1 MPSWCITGM
10 KSAETT
16 MNTVFDSEPESR
28 LHEYKIELE
37 KICEELTKFG
47 LTKNQAKVFIYLG
60 KYGSK
65 TSPEVCKAL
74 KLPRTET
81 YNVLND
87 LLNLGIISSEFN
99 HPTKYSALPMNKAI
113 ITMIND
119 AQENVNKLS
128 KKELE
133 VTKLWNNV
141 PMFDSKSSDG
151 KLEKFQML
159 QGIPRINN
167 KMKEMIKDAKKEIKI
182 ICTEKD
188 LSRFYYSDFLDSLGV
203 TSVDV
208 KLVIAPT
215 QKIPRFIQS
224 IDSSKIRLMPA
235 NTGDNQCFIV
245 KDSDEVLVF
254 LRNADSPSKN
264 AFAFWTDTSSLIN
277 SMKKLFDY
285 SWQYS
290 LPLNFERFLEHHYK

>member
-1 MPSWCITGM
+1 M
-10 KSAETT
+10 KSTDALMT
-16 MNTVFDSEPESR
+16 TVFDSEPESH
-28 LHEYKIELE
+28 LHDYKIELE
-37 KICEELTKFG
+37 KICDELMRFG

-87 LLNLGIISSEFN
+87 LLNLGIISSEFH

-113 ITMIND
+113 LIMIND

-128 KKELE
+128 KKEIE

-141 PMFDSKSSDG
+141 PMFDSKSNHS

-159 QGIPRINN
+159 QGIPRISN
-167 KMKEMIKDAKKEIKI
+167 KMKEMIKDAKDGIQI
-182 ICTEKD
+182 VCTEKD
-188 LSRFYYSDFLDSLGV
+188 LSRFYYSDFLDMLA
-203 TSVDV
+203 TSHVDV
-208 KLVIAPT
+208 KLVISST
-215 QKIPRFIQS
+215 QKIPRYIQS
-224 IDSSKIRLMPA
+224 LDSSKIRLMPQ
-235 NTGDNQCFIV
+235 NEGDNQCFIV
-245 KDSDEVLVF
+245 KDSNEVLIF
-254 LRNADSPSKN
+254 LRNADQPSKN

-290 LPLNFERFLEHHYK
+290 LPLNFERYLEHNYN

>member
-1 MPSWCITGM
+1 M
-10 KSAETT
+10 KTT
-16 MNTVFDSEPESR
+16 EPTLITVFDSEPESR
-28 LHEYKIELE
+28 LHEYKLELE
-37 KICEELTKFG
+37 KICDELHKFG

-65 TSPEVCKAL
+65 TSPDVCKAL

-87 LLNLGIISSEFN
+87 LLNLGIISSEFH
-99 HPTKYSALPMNKAI
+99 HPTKYSALSMNKAI
-113 ITMIND
+113 LIMIND

-128 KKELE
+128 KKEIE
-133 VTKLWNNV
+133 VTKLWNNI
-141 PMFDSKSSDG
+141 PMFDSKSNDG

-167 KMKEMIKDAKKEIKI
+167 KMKEMIKDTKDAIKI

-188 LSRFYYSDFLDSLGV
+188 LSRFYYSDLLDMLAKSH
-203 TSVDV
+203 VDV
-208 KLVIAPT
+208 KLVISPT

-224 IDSSKIRLMPA
+224 IDSSKIRLMAA
-235 NTGDNQCFIV
+235 NNGDNQCFII
-245 KDSDEVLVF
+245 KDTDEVLIF
-254 LRNADSPSKN
+254 LRNANGSSKN
-264 AFAFWTDTSSLIN
+264 VFAFWTDTSSLIN

-290 LPLNFERFLEHHYK
+290 LPLNFERFLEPNYK

>member
-1 MPSWCITGM
+1 MVM
-10 KSAETT
+10 KTT
-16 MNTVFDSEPESR
+16 EPTLITVFDSEPESR
-28 LHEYKIELE
+28 LHKYKLELE
-37 KICEELTKFG
+37 KICDELHKFG

-65 TSPEVCKAL
+65 TSPDVCKAL

-87 LLNLGIISSEFN
+87 LLNLGIISSEFQ
-99 HPTKYSALPMNKAI
+99 HPTKYSALSMNKAI
-113 ITMIND
+113 LIMIND

-128 KKELE
+128 KKEIE
-133 VTKLWNNV
+133 VTKLWNNI
-141 PMFDSKSSDG
+141 PMFDSKSNEG

-167 KMKEMIKDAKKEIKI
+167 KMKEMIKDSKDAIKI

-188 LSRFYYSDFLDSLGV
+188 LSRFYYSDLLDMLAKSH
-203 TSVDV
+203 VDV
-208 KLVIAPT
+208 KLVISPT
-215 QKIPRFIQS
+215 QKIPRFIQL
-224 IDSSKIRLMPA
+224 IDSSKIRLMAA
-235 NTGDNQCFIV
+235 NNGDNQCFII
-245 KDSDEVLVF
+245 KDTDEVLIF
-254 LRNADSPSKN
+254 LRNANGSSKN
-264 AFAFWTDTSSLIN
+264 VFAFWTDTSSLIN

-290 LPLNFERFLEHHYK
+290 LPLNFERFLEPNYN

>member
-1 MPSWCITGM
+1 M
-10 KSAETT
+10 KTT
-16 MNTVFDSEPESR
+16 EPTLMTVFDSEPDSR
-28 LHEYKIELE
+28 LHEYKLELE
-37 KICEELTKFG
+37 KICDELLKFG

-65 TSPEVCKAL
+65 TSPDVCKAL

-87 LLNLGIISSEFN
+87 LLNLGIISSEFH
-99 HPTKYSALPMNKAI
+99 HPTKYSALEMNKAI
-113 ITMIND
+113 LIMIND

-128 KKELE
+128 KKEIE

-141 PMFDSKSSDG
+141 PMFDSNSNDG

-167 KMKEMIKDAKKEIKI
+167 KLKEMIKDTKEGIKI

-188 LSRFYYSDFLDSLGV
+188 LSRFYYSDFLDMLSK
-203 TSVDV
+203 SHVDV
-208 KLVIAPT
+208 KLVICPT

-224 IDSSKIRLMPA
+224 IDSSKIRLMA
-235 NTGDNQCFIV
+235 TNNEDNQCFIV
-245 KDSDEVLVF
+245 KDSDEVLIF
-254 LRNADSPSKN
+254 LRNANGPSKN
-264 AFAFWTDTSSLIN
+264 AFAFWTDTNSLIN

-290 LPLNFERFLEHHYK
+290 LPLNFERFLEPNYN

>member
-1 MPSWCITGM
+1 MQFCSSPTM
-10 KSAETT
+10 KSTEPT
-16 MNTVFDSEPESR
+16 MTTVFDSEPESR

-37 KICEELTKFG
+37 KISDELVKFG

-87 LLNLGIISSEFN
+87 LLNLGIITSEFN
-99 HPTKYSALPMNKAI
+99 HPTKYSALPMNKAVLI
-113 ITMIND
+113 MIND
-119 AQENVNKLS
+119 AQEKVNKLS

-133 VTKLWNNV
+133 ITKLWNNV
-141 PMFDSKSSDG
+141 PMFDSQSDDG

-159 QGIPRINN
+159 QGAPRINN
-167 KMKEMIKDAKKEIKI
+167 KIKEMIKEAKEKIEI

-188 LSRFYYSDFLDSLGV
+188 LSRFYYSGLLDLIST

-208 KLVIAPT
+208 KLVISPT

-224 IDSSKIRLMPA
+224 IDRSKIRLMPLDA
-235 NTGDNQCFIV
+235 KDNQCFIV
-245 KDSDEVLVF
+245 KDSDQVLVF
-254 LRNADSPSKN
+254 LRNADQPSKN
-264 AFAFWTDTSSLIN
+264 AFAFWTDTTSLIN
-277 SMKKLFDY
+277 SMKKLFEY

-290 LPLNFERFLEHHYK
+290 LPLNFERFLENKY

>member
-1 MPSWCITGM
+1 MLFTSRQDM
-10 KSAETT
+10 KSTESS
-16 MNTVFDSEPESR
+16 MSTVFDSEPESR

-37 KICEELTKFG
+37 KICDELVKFG
-47 LTKNQAKVFIYLG
+47 LTKNQAKVFTYLG

-87 LLNLGIISSEFN
+87 LLNLGIVSSEFN

-113 ITMIND
+113 LIMIND
-119 AQENVNKLS
+119 AQEKVNKLS

-133 VTKLWNNV
+133 VTKIWNNV
-141 PMFDSKSSDG
+141 PMFDSESNDG

-159 QGIPRINN
+159 QGVPRINN
-167 KMKEMIKDAKKEIKI
+167 KIKDMIKEAKEDIKI
-182 ICTEKD
+182 VCTEKD
-188 LSRFYYSDFLDSLGV
+188 LSRFYYSGLLDMIG
-203 TSVDV
+203 TSSVNV
-208 KLVIAPT
+208 NLVISSS

-224 IDSSKIRLMPA
+224 IDSSKIRLMPD
-235 NTGDNQCFIV
+235 NVKDNQCFIV
-245 KDSDEVLVF
+245 KDADQVLVF
-254 LRNADSPSKN
+254 LRNADQPSKN

-290 LPLNFERFLEHHYK
+290 LPLNFERYLEHHYN

>member
-1 MPSWCITGM
+1 MLSESNTDM
-10 KSAETT
+10 KSTEPAMT
-16 MNTVFDSEPESR
+16 TVFDSEPESS

-37 KICEELTKFG
+37 KICDELIKFG
-47 LTKNQAKVFIYLG
+47 LTKNQAKVFMYLG

-87 LLNLGIISSEFN
+87 LLNLGIISSEFH

-113 ITMIND
+113 LIMIND

-133 VTKLWNNV
+133 VTKLWNHV
-141 PMFDSKSSDG
+141 PMFDSKSNDG

-159 QGIPRINN
+159 QGVPRINN
-167 KMKEMIKDAKKEIKI
+167 KMKEMINEAKEEIKI

-188 LSRFYYSDFLDSLGV
+188 LSRFYYSDLLDMIAKSH
-203 TSVDV
+203 VDV
-208 KLVIAPT
+208 KLVICPT

-224 IDSSKIRLMPA
+224 IDSSKIRLMPE

-254 LRNADSPSKN
+254 LRNANSPSKN
-264 AFAFWTDTSSLIN
+264 TFAFWTDTSSLIN

-285 SWQYS
+285 SWQNS
-290 LPLNFERFLEHHYK
+290 LPLNFERFLEHHYN

>member
-1 MPSWCITGM
+1 M
-10 KSAETT
+10 KSTEPTIS
-16 MNTVFDSEPESR
+16 TVFDSEPESR
-28 LHEYKIELE
+28 LHEFKIELE
-37 KICEELTKFG
+37 KICDELMKFG
-47 LTKNQAKVFIYLG
+47 LTKNQAKVFMYLG

-65 TSPEVCKAL
+65 TSPDVCKAL

-87 LLNLGIISSEFN
+87 LLNLGIISSEFH
-99 HPTKYSALPMNKAI
+99 HPTKYSALQMNKAI
-113 ITMIND
+113 LIMIND

-141 PMFDSKSSDG
+141 PMFDSETNEG

-159 QGIPRINN
+159 QGVPRINN
-167 KMKEMIKDAKKEIKI
+167 KMKEMIKDAKEEIKI

-188 LSRFYYSDFLDSLGV
+188 LSRFYYSDFLDMLG
-203 TSVDV
+203 TSHVDV
-208 KLVIAPT
+208 KLVISPT
-215 QKIPRFIQS
+215 QKMPRFIQS
-224 IDSSKIRLMPA
+224 IDRSKIRLMPA

-254 LRNADSPSKN
+254 LRNADQPSKN

-290 LPLNFERFLEHHYK
+290 LPLNFERFLEHNYH

>member
-1 MPSWCITGM
+1 MAM
-10 KSAETT
+10 KTT
-16 MNTVFDSEPESR
+16 EPTLITVFDSEPESR
-28 LHEYKIELE
+28 LHEYKLELE
-37 KICEELTKFG
+37 KICNELHKFG

-87 LLNLGIISSEFN
+87 LLNLGIISSEFH
-99 HPTKYSALPMNKAI
+99 HPTKYSSLPMNKAI
-113 ITMIND
+113 LIMINV
-119 AQENVNKLS
+119 AQENVNTLS
-128 KKELE
+128 KKEIE

-167 KMKEMIKDAKKEIKI
+167 KMKEMIKDTKKEIKI

-188 LSRFYYSDFLDSLGV
+188 LSRFYYSDFLDMLAKSH
-203 TSVDV
+203 VDV
-208 KLVIAPT
+208 KLVISPT

-224 IDSSKIRLMPA
+224 IDSSKIRLMA
-235 NTGDNQCFIV
+235 ENNGDNQCFIV
-245 KDSDEVLVF
+245 KDSDEVLIF
-254 LRNADSPSKN
+254 LRNANGPSKN

-290 LPLNFERFLEHHYK
+290 LPLNFERFLEPNYN

>member
-1 MPSWCITGM
+1 M
-10 KSAETT
+10 KTT
-16 MNTVFDSEPESR
+16 DSTLITVFDSEPESR
-28 LHEYKIELE
+28 LHEYKLELE
-37 KICEELTKFG
+37 KICDELLKFG
-47 LTKNQAKVFIYLG
+47 LTKNQAKVFMYLG

-87 LLNLGIISSEFN
+87 LLNLGIISSEFH
-99 HPTKYSALPMNKAI
+99 HPTKYSSLAMNKAI
-113 ITMIND
+113 LIMIND

-128 KKELE
+128 KKEIE

-141 PMFDSKSSDG
+141 PMFDSKSNDG

-159 QGIPRINN
+159 QGVPRINN
-167 KMKEMIKDAKKEIKI
+167 KMKEMIKDTKEGIKI

-188 LSRFYYSDFLDSLGV
+188 LSRFYYSDFLDMLAKSH
-203 TSVDV
+203 VDV
-208 KLVIAPT
+208 KLVISPT

-224 IDSSKIRLMPA
+224 IDSSKIRLMAP
-235 NTGDNQCFIV
+235 NNGDNQCFIV
-245 KDSDEVLVF
+245 KDSNEVLIF
-254 LRNADSPSKN
+254 LRNADGPSKN
-264 AFAFWTDTSSLIN
+264 AFAFWTDTCSLIN

-290 LPLNFERFLEHHYK
+290 LPLNFERFLEHK

>member
-1 MPSWCITGM
+1 M
-10 KSAETT
+10 KSTESS
-16 MNTVFDSEPESR
+16 MSTVFDSEPESR

-37 KICEELTKFG
+37 KICDELVKFG
-47 LTKNQAKVFIYLG
+47 LTKNQAKVFTYLG
-60 KYGSK
+60 KYGAK

-87 LLNLGIISSEFN
+87 LLNLGIVSSEFN

-113 ITMIND
+113 LIMIND
-119 AQENVNKLS
+119 AQEKVNKLS

-133 VTKLWNNV
+133 VTKIWNNV
-141 PMFDSKSSDG
+141 PMFDSESNDG

-159 QGIPRINN
+159 QGVPRINN
-167 KMKEMIKDAKKEIKI
+167 KIKDMIKEAKEELKI
-182 ICTEKD
+182 VCTEKD
-188 LSRFYYSDFLDSLGV
+188 LSRFYYSGLLDMIGAS
-203 TSVDV
+203 SVNV
-208 KLVIAPT
+208 NLVISST

-224 IDSSKIRLMPA
+224 IDSSKIRLMPDNA
-235 NTGDNQCFIV
+235 KDNQCFIV
-245 KDSDEVLVF
+245 KDADQVLVF
-254 LRNADSPSKN
+254 LRNADQPSKN

-290 LPLNFERFLEHHYK
+290 LPLNFERYLEHHYN

>member
-1 MPSWCITGM
+1 M
-10 KSAETT
+10 KTT
-16 MNTVFDSEPESR
+16 EPTLMTVFDSEPDSR
-28 LHEYKIELE
+28 LHEYKLELE
-37 KICEELTKFG
+37 KICDELLKFG
-47 LTKNQAKVFIYLG
+47 LTKNQAKVFMYLG

-65 TSPEVCKAL
+65 TSPDVCKAL

-87 LLNLGIISSEFN
+87 LLNLGIISSEFH
-99 HPTKYSALPMNKAI
+99 HPTKYSALEMNKAI
-113 ITMIND
+113 LIMIND

-128 KKELE
+128 KKEIE

-141 PMFDSKSSDG
+141 PMFDSNSNDG

-167 KMKEMIKDAKKEIKI
+167 KLKEMIKDTKEGIKI

-188 LSRFYYSDFLDSLGV
+188 LSRFYYSDLLDMLAKSH
-203 TSVDV
+203 VDV
-208 KLVIAPT
+208 KLVISPT

-224 IDSSKIRLMPA
+224 IDSSKIRLMAA
-235 NTGDNQCFIV
+235 NNGDNQCFIV
-245 KDSDEVLVF
+245 KDSDEVLIF
-254 LRNADSPSKN
+254 LRNAEGPSKN
-264 AFAFWTDTSSLIN
+264 AFAFWTDTTSLIN
-277 SMKKLFDY
+277 SMRKLFDY

-290 LPLNFERFLEHHYK
+290 LPLNFERFLEPNYS

>member
-1 MPSWCITGM
+1 M
-10 KSAETT
+10 KTT
-16 MNTVFDSEPESR
+16 EPTLITVFDSEPESR
-28 LHEYKIELE
+28 LHEYKLELE
-37 KICEELTKFG
+37 KICDELHKFG

-65 TSPEVCKAL
+65 TSPDVCKAL

-87 LLNLGIISSEFN
+87 LLNLGIISSEFH
-99 HPTKYSALPMNKAI
+99 HPTKYSALSMNKAI
-113 ITMIND
+113 LIMIND

-128 KKELE
+128 KKEIE
-133 VTKLWNNV
+133 VTKLWNNI
-141 PMFDSKSSDG
+141 PMFDSKSNDG

-167 KMKEMIKDAKKEIKI
+167 KMKEMIKDSKDAIKI

-188 LSRFYYSDFLDSLGV
+188 LSRFYYSDLLDMLAKSH
-203 TSVDV
+203 VDV
-208 KLVIAPT
+208 KLVISPT

-224 IDSSKIRLMPA
+224 IDSSKIRLMAA
-235 NTGDNQCFIV
+235 NNGDNQCFII
-245 KDSDEVLVF
+245 KDTDEVLIF
-254 LRNADSPSKN
+254 LRNANGSSKN
-264 AFAFWTDTSSLIN
+264 VFAFWTDTSSLIN

-290 LPLNFERFLEHHYK
+290 LPLNFERFLEPNYN